1 MNNVLVEIDGLVE
14 SQEQNLADAAAGNAF
29 SEYTTDGRISSCW
42 VCNSDNTRM
51 VYSRGY
57 GIVHECVDCRDRFPD
72 AGVIQ
77 WSM

>member
-14 SQEQNLADAAAGNAF
+14 AQEQNLADAAAGNAF

-42 VCNSDNTRM
+42 VCTSENTRM

-57 GIVHECVDCRDRFPD
+57 GIVHECNDCSDRFPD

>member
-1 MNNVLVEIDGLVE
+1 MNNVLVEIDGLVDA
-14 SQEQNLADAAAGNAF
+14 QEQNLADAAAGNAF
-29 SEYTTDGRISSCW
+29 SEYTNSCW
-42 VCNSDNTRM
+42 VCNSENTRM

>member
-1 MNNVLVEIDGLVE
+1 MNNVLVGIDSFVEAREKNLVDP
-14 SQEQNLADAAAGNAF
+14 ADSNAF
-29 SEYTTDGRISSCW
+29 SKYTTDGRISSCW